1 MAAGGI
7 IGAVIGGILGGAG
20 SIASI
25 RSEQKSMRKAYL
37 QQMGIL
43 MKNYNYNQNALTT
56 EERYALESAKSSLY
70 GIELNAIQNN
80 AQVSAALSETG
91 TEGRTS
97 RQISR
102 AIEGQTERRKTSV
115 IDNYIQDIGE
125 IRQQKDALY
134 MQVKDTVEQAEDNY
148 NASQASDFQNVM
160 SVFQGSVDGSIKGFM
175 IGSGI
180 GGGFSSMMG
189 GASSGISGV
198 GSGSIS
204 AADVVSNV
212 GSIGASSSN
221 SLTLSAGSSG
231 GFSFSNFL
239 GGFNKTYSQYENMF
253 NAFSSLNNMFGSS
266 GRGYNRRKYYF
277 VY

>member
-102 AIEGQTERRKTSV
+102 AIEGQTERRKISV

-160 SVFQGSVDGSIKGFM
+160 SVFQGSVEGSIKGFM

-189 GASSGISGV
+189 SGISGV

-266 GRGYNRRKYYF
+266 GSGYNRRKYYF

>member
-7 IGAVIGGILGGAG
+7 VGAVIGGILGGAG
-20 SIASI
+20 SIANI
-25 RSEQKSMRKAYL
+25 RSEKKAMRKAYL

-56 EERYALESAKSSLY
+56 EERYALDSARSKLY
-70 GIELNAIQNN
+70 RIELNAIQNN

-102 AIEGQTERRKTSV
+102 TIEGQTERRKTSV
-115 IDNYIQDIGE
+115 IDNYYQDIGE

-148 NASQASDFQNVM
+148 NASQASDFQNIM

-189 GASSGISGV
+189 GISGV

-221 SLTLSAGSSG
+221 AMTLSAGSSG

-266 GRGYNRRKYYF
+266 GRGYNRRYYNF